1 MVGETEGETDGL
13 TLGITD
19 GETLGITVGET
30 LGETLGI
37 TVGEPLGDTVGL
49 EFGPPATQEKVPDN
63 TTVVPLRTEIAV
75 FSSIGAPAESS
86 RSCPFRFRRLIAPT
100 FVSPM

>member
-19 GETLGITVGET
+19 GETLGITVGEA

-37 TVGEPLGDTVGL
+37 TVGEPVGDTVGL
-49 EFGPPATQEKVPDN
+49 AFGPPATQANVPDN
-63 TTVVPLRTEIAV
+63 TTVVPFRMEIVV
-75 FSSIGAPAESS
+75 FSSIVAPAELS
-86 RSCPFRFRRLIAPT
+86 RSCPFRFRRLMVPT